1 MAFMI
6 GPLKET
12 NVWTLKDTKKV
23 DILFALRNDQES
35 RYLNKR
41 NVKSIE
47 TILKNN
53 SSTSHISFELVDW
66 WDRKKFFNTSVES
79 HIRPDFQYKV
89 KGKLNKHFDHMK
101 NFRSSIALMSVG
113 KVLITDRLHTSIL
126 AFLLHKPHVYLDQS
140 YGKITGTREVA
151 FNASIHCQD
160 KVKLRYDSAETLEE
174 AVILANNMLLYLQ
187 L

>member
-6 GPLKET
+6 GPLEET
-12 NVWTLKDTKKV
+12 DVWTLQDKEKV
-23 DILFALRNDQES
+23 DILFALRDDQES

-41 NVKSIE
+41 NVESIG

-53 SSTSHISFELVDW
+53 SYTSHLSFELVDW
-66 WDRKKFFNTSVES
+66 WDREKFFNASVES
-79 HIRPDFQYKV
+79 PIGPDFQYKV
-89 KGKLNKHFDHMK
+89 KGELNKHFDHMK

-140 YGKITGTREVA
+140 YGKITRTREVA
-151 FNASIHCQD
+151 FSTSIHCQD
-160 KVKLRYDSAETLEE
+160 KVKMRYDSAETLEE
-174 AVILANNMLLYLQ
+174 AVILANNMLLNL
-187 L
+187 

>member
-12 NVWTLKDTKKV
+12 DVWTLKGKDKV
-23 DILFALRNDQES
+23 DVLFALRNDQES
-35 RYLNKR
+35 RYINKR
-41 NVKSIE
+41 NVQSIKN
-47 TILKNN
+47 ILKNS
-53 SSTSHISFELVDW
+53 SSTSHLSFELVDW
-66 WDRKKFFNTSVES
+66 WDRKKFFNPSAKS
-79 HIRPDFQYKV
+79 PIGPDFQYKV

-151 FNASIHCQD
+151 FNTSSHCQD

-174 AVILANNMLLYLQ
+174 AVILANDMLLSL
-187 L
+187 